1 MIKPHKSLKDVAQSP
16 TYIIDEAKLIFNSY
30 KKITLVVEGETDRDL
45 LVPFFI
51 GKPIRFTE
59 SKGKDKSLN
68 MLDLLN
74 QKSEVEKRGIYFLI
88 DVDYDYLCSRIKED
102 SNLIYS
108 FYCTDTKTFFFND
121 IETFLVNSQA
131 LTKLLVNLH
140 PKDNVDINDCLRLL
154 LPKLENFSREVGAIR
169 AANEMLADKRTI
181 LDGVDLFE
189 FISFNN
195 SNLSNWNMSFDIEN
209 LRERLSSCSPRKS
222 DIDDLFEKAY
232 ELKQTEPKWRLS
244 RGHDVTEIL
253 KDFFLHHTKKYLLK
267 EDRSGKKYAS
277 DIEVLLRIAAEE
289 EEFLKT
295 NVGTKILQL
304 LHNV

>member
-30 KKITLVVEGETDRDL
+30 KKITLVVEGETDKDL

-51 GKPIRFTE
+51 GKLIRFTE

-169 AANEMLADKRTI
+169 AANEMLADRRTI

-209 LRERLSSCSPRKS
+209 LRKRLSSCSPRKS

-267 EDRSGKKYAS
+267 EDKSGKKYAS
-277 DIEVLLRIAAEE
+277 DIEVLLRIAAEQ

-295 NVGTKILQL
+295 NVGTKILKL
-304 LHNV
+304 LHNA